1 MTTTPTAPTFEPVHV
16 CWMAHI
22 TEAINNSKR
31 LASARTLAPIVNGE
45 SFVCWDASEDRGH
58 ENRAASDLIVALVAQ
73 ANRYDRDGLEISAQD
88 CLWLVHGLHSGD
100 LTVIPAYLLK

>member
-22 TEAINNSKR
+22 ALAIGHSKR
-31 LASARTLAPIVNGE
+31 SISTPYLEPILTGE
-45 SFVCWDASEDRGH
+45 SFVCWDASDDRGQ
-58 ENRAASDLIVALVAQ
+58 ENRAASHLIAALVAQ

-88 CLWLVHGLHSGD
+88 CLWLVHGLHRGD
-100 LTVIPAYLLK
+100 LTVVPAYLLK